1 MSKQS
6 SSKKSKISGVIGVS
20 QQLFTT
26 PETKGKKDH
35 SSNDDN
41 DKSTVTP
48 STPKINIFFSNI
60 SDTKT
65 GYYDGLEF
73 LDKQDDFDKVFGYK
87 PVLLPPNPTSV
98 ASSTTANLLLN
109 LSELCRLDVY
119 LHVCRKFYVGSSNID
134 KNVSTQ

>member
-26 PETKGKKDH
+26 PETKGKKDN

-60 SDTKT
+60 YDTKT

-73 LDKQDDFDKVFGYK
+73 LDKQDEFDKVFGK
-87 PVLLPPNPTSV
+87 NLLPPNPASV
-98 ASSTTANLLLN
+98 DSSTTVNILL
-109 LSELCRLDVY
+109 Y
-119 LHVCRKFYVGSSNID
+119 YI
-134 KNVSTQ
+134 